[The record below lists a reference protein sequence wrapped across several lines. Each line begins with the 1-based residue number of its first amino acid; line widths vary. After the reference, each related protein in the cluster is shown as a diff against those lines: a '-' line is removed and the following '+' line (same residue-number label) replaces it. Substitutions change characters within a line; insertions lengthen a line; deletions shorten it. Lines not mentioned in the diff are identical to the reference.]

1 MDFIGM
7 KKENYL
13 KVNMRNLEIILI
25 LIYSMEIEINRK
37 IKEE

>member
-25 LIYSMEIEINRK
+25 IYSMEIEINPK

>member
-7 KKENYL
+7 KKVNYL

-25 LIYSMEIEINRK
+25 IYSMEIRINPK

>member
-7 KKENYL
+7 KKVNYL

-25 LIYSMEIEINRK
+25 IYSMEIEINPK